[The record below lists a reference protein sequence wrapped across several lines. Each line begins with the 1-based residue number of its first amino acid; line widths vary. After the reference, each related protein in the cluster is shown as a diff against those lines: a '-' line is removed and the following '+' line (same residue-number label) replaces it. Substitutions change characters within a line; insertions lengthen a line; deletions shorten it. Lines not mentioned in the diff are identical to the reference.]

1 MKTFGLTAKNSNEII
16 SKTNVETL
24 EEAKTY
30 FAKTKKL
37 KKVLLLQ
44 IFEIK
49 EIN

>member
-1 MKTFGLTAKNSNEII
+1 MKTFGLVLKNSNEVI
-16 SKTNVETL
+16 SRTTVTTI

-44 IFEIK
+44 IFEVK
-49 EIN
+49 EII